1 MQKCKH
7 RPLDNGTPWGA
18 LRLVPLGHF
27 HAFMALAVEWQL
39 LAPTCDSLKNVLQ
52 PACMMSGRLRK
63 SLYDYHFVFLT
74 LLLWKLGSNRWHCG
88 SFKVDQ
94 KSAIPYWYWDNNST
108 PAMIRFIAMHSSK
121 QHTATPATP
130 SPDESSTFKKP
141 GHNLCAGSST
151 WLNGSHCGQRS
162 SNSNRQPREVTPNGA
177 AMHQISV
184 GCKRPGAFPSSSLS
198 GIQVLGSQPNLLSS
212 QIQQVFW
219 CRQVTYLFFQPEG
232 GKCNSPKTLLTCDK
246 SLTSHIKSIF
256 ILLLLNYINWRP
268 FWSVPMLRVGG
279 ACAKVGIQR
288 PLVMHAATKRQSP
301 EASPSFKRRQQI
313 NDLGCWW
320 LFNTSE
326 RLLSWIN

>member
-121 QHTATPATP
+121 QHTATPAAATP

-184 GCKRPGAFPSSSLS
+184 GCVEKTRHISELQFVRNPSFRLTAKPFEFPNPTSLLMQAS
-198 GIQVLGSQPNLLSS
+198 HIPLLPA
-212 QIQQVFW
+212 W
-219 CRQVTYLFFQPEG
+219 RRQVQFPQNIT
-232 GKCNSPKTLLTCDK
+232 
-246 SLTSHIKSIF
+246 H
-256 ILLLLNYINWRP
+256 
-268 FWSVPMLRVGG
+268 LR
-279 ACAKVGIQR
+279 
-288 PLVMHAATKRQSP
+288 
-301 EASPSFKRRQQI
+301 
-313 NDLGCWW
+313 
-320 LFNTSE
+320 
-326 RLLSWIN
+326 